1 MKSLNTI
8 ISSLL
13 MAFCSSLLA
22 LLGFSSCTN
31 NELMY
36 GMPPAESFEIK
47 GSVTDEQRQPVKDA
61 EIRVTAPEVDF
72 DAYAITTTTNQ
83 IGHYNISFLYLY
95 YPEFK
100 VVCIPKE
107 TNLEPD
113 SVTITMDRN
122 LEDVNFILK
131 AKHSEAD

>member
-1 MKSLNTI
+1 
-8 ISSLL
+8 
-13 MAFCSSLLA
+13 MAFCASLLV

-31 NELMY
+31 NEVMY
-36 GMPPAESFEIK
+36 GLPPGGSFEIK

-61 EIRVTAPEVDF
+61 EIKVTAPEVDS
-72 DAYAITTTTNQ
+72 DAYSARTTKTNRN
-83 IGHYNISFLYLY
+83 GHYSISLLY

-107 TNLEPD
+107 TDLEPD
-113 SVTITMDRN
+113 SVIIAIDRN

-131 AKHSEAD
+131 AKESEAD